1 MTFRMHTPL
10 IAVAAL
16 LALGPSLAM
25 AQTTPRQEDRA
36 QLNADLAS
44 LAVERAQL
52 TTDTQARKADR
63 VEGKMAAESRDALRV
78 DHDRLAV
85 QGEAMDIKADQ
96 PGSPQRRMDRAD
108 RMQEQA
114 KLHVDEQQLKRDRRH
129 GRMAAT
135 SPDGEKIYVDQQA
148 IKGQEQAIAD
158 DTARVKADNARM

>member
-52 TTDTQARKADR
+52 TTDTQAR
-63 VEGKMAAESRDALRV
+63 
-78 DHDRLAV
+78 
-85 QGEAMDIKADQ
+85 KADQ

>member
-1 MTFRMHTPL
+1 
-10 IAVAAL
+10 
-16 LALGPSLAM
+16 
-25 AQTTPRQEDRA
+25 
-36 QLNADLAS
+36 
-44 LAVERAQL
+44 
-52 TTDTQARKADR
+52 
-63 VEGKMAAESRDALRV
+63 
-78 DHDRLAV
+78 
-85 QGEAMDIKADQ
+85 
-96 PGSPQRRMDRAD
+96 MDRAD

>member
-63 VEGKMAAESRDALRV
+63 VEGKMAAESRDALQKQSELV
-78 DHDRLAV
+78 N
-85 QGEAMDIKADQ
+85 MMAD
-96 PGSPQRRMDRAD
+96 RRMASNAEHR
-108 RMQEQA
+108 
-114 KLHVDEQQLKRDRRH
+114 LI
-129 GRMAAT
+129 AA
-135 SPDGEKIYVDQQA
+135 
-148 IKGQEQAIAD
+148 AIAQGD
-158 DTARVKADNARM
+158 EAAAQDAMQRHLDRVARAVAGITGGA